1 MLEVIGAGATATVKE
16 DWHQIWKE
24 SSENEVFQKELEK
37 IIVSGR
43 NRPPVEA
50 AHRTEF
56 PTSWGNQV
64 VELIKRDTS
73 YHYRDAIYLFSKLI
87 LNVFSGLFIGFSFFK
102 KQNSIQGFQNKLFVS
117 PNSFFCNIKL
127 NCVY

>member
-16 DWHQIWKE
+16 DWHRIWKE
-24 SSENEVFQKELEK
+24 SSENEMFQKELEK

-50 AHRTEF
+50 ARRTEF

-64 VELIKRDTS
+64 VELIKRDAS
-73 YHYRDAIYLFSKLI
+73 YHYRDATYLFAKLI

-102 KQNSIQGFQNKLFVS
+102 RENSIQGFQNKLFVS
-117 PNSFFCNIKL
+117 PGSFFCIISN
-127 NCVY
+127 